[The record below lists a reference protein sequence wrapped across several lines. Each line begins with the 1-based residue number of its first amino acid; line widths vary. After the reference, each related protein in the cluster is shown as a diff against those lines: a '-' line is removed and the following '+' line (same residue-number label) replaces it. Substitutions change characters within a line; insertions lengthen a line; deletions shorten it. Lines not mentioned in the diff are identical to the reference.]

1 MEIGKNERLSFQTT
15 RARKTAPPVAFGEFQ
30 TSLGTAGQAPFSGLI
45 KVRIGINPSYHL
57 THIHVYLCKLT
68 EPISGLE
75 NSSPFQVE
83 VNRNPPLKRKFAQND
98 QPQIKFE
105 SRGISTPTNVFDVTN
120 NAIQTKRLK
129 RTNQNATTNQPMRL
143 LNRMEV
149 KVKISST
156 ETCQKQKCLICNIIL
171 DSKYSLR
178 SHMKNNHVSSFTEEL
193 EAKASREEMKI
204 CPICQTE
211 FIHPSKLQIHLRK
224 YKFEDLIEASSFSNT
239 SSRANRSQAKA
250 TGPVIIDEDDE
261 IEDLKKKED
270 EKILQ
275 RLKPIKHEEINCQF
289 CFNSF
294 RSKVS
299 LNRHLG
305 TDSIFQRFT
314 DDEQWT
320 VHPYRPRISV
330 ILYVVYLLARTSNL
344 YLCH

>member
-1 MEIGKNERLSFQTT
+1 MAINN
-15 RARKTAPPVAFGEFQ
+15 A
-30 TSLGTAGQAPFSGLI
+30 TS
-45 KVRIGINPSYHL
+45 
-57 THIHVYLCKLT
+57 
-68 EPISGLE
+68 
-75 NSSPFQVE
+75 
-83 VNRNPPLKRKFAQND
+83 
-98 QPQIKFE
+98 
-105 SRGISTPTNVFDVTN
+105 TNVFDVTN
-120 NAIQTKRLK
+120 TAIQTKRLK
-129 RTNQNATTNQPMRL
+129 QTNQIAPSREPIKL
-143 LNRMEV
+143 LNRMEI
-149 KVKISST
+149 KVKISS
-156 ETCQKQKCLICNIIL
+156 ETSCQKQKCLICNIIL

-178 SHMKNNHVSSFTEEL
+178 SHMKNNHLSSFTEEL
-193 EAKASREEMKI
+193 EARASREEMKI

-261 IEDLKKKED
+261 IEDLKKKKD

-305 TDSIFQRFT
+305 RD
-314 DDEQWT
+314 
-320 VHPYRPRISV
+320 
-330 ILYVVYLLARTSNL
+330 
-344 YLCH
+344 